1 MPAVNADTVELAGR
15 TPIESTTSVER
26 FETARVAT
34 VSSAHFVHD
43 TYTAFLSPL
52 LPVLIENLSLT
63 KTAAGLL
70 SVFYQFPSLL
80 QPLVGHLGDRINLK
94 ILVIIAPTVS
104 AGLMTLLGIA
114 PTYALLALLL
124 VVAGLNSAG
133 LHAIGPVIVGTM
145 SGKWLGRGMSFWMVA
160 GELARTLG
168 PLILV
173 STVAL
178 LTPRGLPWLV
188 FGGVAASLFLYL
200 RLRNVPDYRPPAAN
214 RKAWG
219 SAIQSI
225 RPLIFILAGMIFTRG
240 LVFASLTTFLPTY
253 LTESGA
259 GLWLAG
265 ASLSVMEAAGV
276 VGALFGGVIS
286 DRLGRKRIMVVM
298 SLAAPLAVLLL
309 INVRGWLQFP
319 VLMLVGLTLLSTG
332 PVILALVQ
340 EQARGSRAL
349 ANGIYMALN
358 FALTSLST
366 LLVGLLSDRFGLH
379 TAFMISALVMLT
391 GMPFVLKL
399 PEVAP
404 PPEQAAGTASQG

>member
-1 MPAVNADTVELAGR
+1 MPAANANTVELAGHAS
-15 TPIESTTSVER
+15 IEAAPAAER
-26 FETARVAT
+26 FETAGVVT
-34 VSSAHFVHD
+34 VSAAHFVHD
-43 TYTAFLSPL
+43 TYTAFLAPL
-52 LPVLIENLSLT
+52 LPVLIANLSLT

-70 SVFYQFPSLL
+70 AIFYQFPSLL
-80 QPLVGHLGDRINLK
+80 QPLVGHLGDRVNLK
-94 ILVIIAPTVS
+94 ILVITAPTVA
-104 AGLMTLLGIA
+104 AGLMTLLGVT

-133 LHAIGPVIVGTM
+133 LHSIGPVMVGTL
-145 SGKWLGRGMSFWMVA
+145 SGRWLGRGMSFWMVG

-168 PLILV
+168 PLLLV
-173 STVAL
+173 SAVAL
-178 LTPRGLPWLV
+178 LTPRGLPWLI
-188 FGGVAASLFLYL
+188 FGGAAASLVLYL
-200 RLRNVPDYRPPAAN
+200 RLRRAPDYRPPAAS
-214 RKAWG
+214 RQAWG

-225 RPLIFILAGMIFTRG
+225 RPLVIILTGLIFTRG
-240 LVFASLTTFLPTY
+240 LLFASVTTFLPTY
-253 LTESGA
+253 MTESGA

-286 DRLGRKRIMVVM
+286 DRLGRRRVMVSM
-298 SLAAPLAVLLL
+298 SLAAPLAVLLF

-319 VLMLVGLTLLSTG
+319 ALLLVGLTLLSTG

-366 LLVGLLSDRFGLH
+366 LLVGILGDHFGLH
-379 TAFMISALVMLT
+379 TAFTISAGVMLA
-391 GMPFVLKL
+391 GMLFVLRL
-399 PEVAP
+399 PEK
-404 PPEQAAGTASQG
+404 ASGAQLQD